1 MNNTANI
8 NIINQ
13 SNISYFSQLEK
24 ADQKSIIYISNYLNN
39 YSITI
44 DELSSV
50 QNDLINMTL
59 EAYKEQK
66 TLSNIIGNDLKG
78 FCNEILI
85 NYKQNNITKKLLF
98 FSNVIRNL
106 LIYTFINLFILCIP
120 LYLLVYIFSIV
131 LFLSF
136 SYIEMYYKPRISLK
150 EKSLQFRNIFL
161 SYGSLFI
168 AFLLMKPIH
177 DFNDIAIPVSFIPYL
192 SAILIIL
199 FIITKIQIYKKR

>member
-1 MNNTANI
+1 MNNTC

-24 ADQKSIIYISNYLNN
+24 ADQKTIIYISNYLNN
-39 YSITI
+39 YSITM
-44 DELSSV
+44 DELYSV

-66 TLSNIIGNDLKG
+66 TLSNIIGDDLKG
-78 FCNEILI
+78 FCNEILT
-85 NYKQNNITKKLLF
+85 NYKLNNITKKLLF
-98 FSNVIRNL
+98 FSDVIRNL
-106 LIYTFINLFILCIP
+106 IIHTFISLFILCIP

-136 SYIEMYYKPRISLK
+136 TYIEMYYKPRISLK
-150 EKSLQFRNIFL
+150 GKSLQFRNIFL

-168 AFLLMKPIH
+168 AFLLVKPIH